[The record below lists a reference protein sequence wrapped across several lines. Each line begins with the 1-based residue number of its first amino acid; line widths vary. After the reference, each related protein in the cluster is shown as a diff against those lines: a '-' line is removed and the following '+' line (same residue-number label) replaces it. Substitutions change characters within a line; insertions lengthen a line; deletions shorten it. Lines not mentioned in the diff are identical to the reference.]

1 MGFPT
6 LFALYSALRAT
17 LKERNAL
24 LERTSTSPGIPL
36 INSST
41 PYWTFPNSPIAESGR
56 DSQLPS
62 DADIVIIGGG
72 LSGTAVAKTILEN
85 SSHNS
90 SISPIKLVM
99 LEARDACSG
108 ATGR

>member
-1 MGFPT
+1 LRNTLGFPI
-6 LFALYSALRAT
+6 FALYSALKAT

-24 LERTSTSPGIPL
+24 LERTSISPGIPL
-36 INSST
+36 INSSM
-41 PYWTFPNSPIAESGR
+41 PYWTFPNSPIAESGA
-56 DSQLPS
+56 DAQLPS

-72 LSGTAVAKTILEN
+72 ISGTAVAKTILEN
-85 SSHNS
+85 SSPHL
-90 SISPIKLVM
+90 PIKLVM